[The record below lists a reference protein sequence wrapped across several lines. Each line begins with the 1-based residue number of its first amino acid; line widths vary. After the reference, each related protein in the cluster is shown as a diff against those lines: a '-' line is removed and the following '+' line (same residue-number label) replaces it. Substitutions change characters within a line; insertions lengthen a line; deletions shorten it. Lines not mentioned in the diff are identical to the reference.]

1 MLTIRSENKKIP
13 KNYISPHKP
22 SFVNLFSNMTN
33 IKDFYLSDFKSK
45 KHSPVLSSGDTKDTP
60 NKQYNKNKQSTS
72 VKKYTQS
79 QIDKTGDK
87 LYNEDQKYTEANMYM
102 APKLIQSDVQYISP
116 KEYST
121 KKEHIAPKEYSV
133 PEQYSAPKEYSAPK
147 YNTDKTADDFIQG
160 SYTTSRPWAFFS
172 RGDSWIPPFT
182 LPFPIELF
190 PTEKVNI
197 FHAGRGQ
204 WEGNHYAQPYCFRP
218 APLCFPNRGGGEFC
232 RLQPFLFSPI
242 SLKGDDSFNSL
253 SRFAVYGLYASI

>member
-218 APLCFPNRGGGEFC
+218 APLCFPNRGGGGI
-232 RLQPFLFSPI
+232 L
-242 SLKGDDSFNSL
+242 
-253 SRFAVYGLYASI
+253 